1 MTRPRTPAPA
11 PAEGP
16 PEPARSRVSWGAV
29 IAGTVMALIVWLLIE
44 LIMLW
49 LGLGAFDPAVD
60 PRPFEGIGT
69 AAAIGFLVTAAI
81 ALFVGGLVTGR
92 FANRVNSTDVLLHGL
107 LTWAVVTLVS
117 VWLAATVLAALLTG
131 ALGVVGQGLTLVGE
145 GAATV
150 APAVAERAEGAIEE
164 QRLLL
169 EDIQQEMEGLWT
181 DPAAR
186 REFRVVVTRILRDGD
201 ATVDEADRQQL
212 IDVVATNTELSE
224 AEAED
229 RVDAWID
236 AYEQGQETLAQ
247 AEQELRQAAQTAADA
262 LSSAALWA
270 AIGLIVGAVIA
281 MLGARVGAPSSRRE
295 TYSA

>member
-11 PAEGP
+11 AGAL
-16 PEPARSRVSWGAV
+16 EPARSRVSWGAV
-29 IAGTVMALIVWLLIE
+29 VAGTVMALIVWLLIE

-60 PRPFEGIGT
+60 PQPFEGIGT
-69 AAAIGFLVTAAI
+69 AAAIGFVLTVAI

-92 FANRVNSTDVLLHGL
+92 LANLVNSTDVLLHGL

-131 ALGVVGQGLTLVGE
+131 ALGVVGQGLALVGE
-145 GAATV
+145 GATAV
-150 APAVAERAEGAIEE
+150 APAVAQRAEGVIEE

-186 REFRVVVTRILRDGD
+186 REFRAVVTRILHDGD
-201 ATVDEADRQQL
+201 ATVAEADRQQL
-212 IDVVATNTELSE
+212 IDVVATSTELSE
-224 AEAED
+224 AEAEE
-229 RVDAWID
+229 RVDAWIE

-247 AEQELRQAAQTAADA
+247 VEQELRQAAQAAADA
-262 LSSAALWA
+262 LGTAALWA
-270 AIGLIVGAVIA
+270 VIGLIVGAVIA

-295 TYSA
+295 TYTA